1 MVPNVC
7 KWSLLASAACLVLGA
22 CASLPAS
29 VEALPWKDLW
39 GDRGAQVL
47 ARDYA
52 KCEEVV
58 EQRRGLLAGCMA
70 ARGWSVN

>member
-1 MVPNVC
+1 MHPNVF
-7 KWSLLASAACLVLGA
+7 KWSLLASSACLALGA
-22 CASLPAS
+22 CAYLPQS
-29 VEALPWKDLW
+29 VEALPWTDLW

-52 KCEEVV
+52 MCEELV